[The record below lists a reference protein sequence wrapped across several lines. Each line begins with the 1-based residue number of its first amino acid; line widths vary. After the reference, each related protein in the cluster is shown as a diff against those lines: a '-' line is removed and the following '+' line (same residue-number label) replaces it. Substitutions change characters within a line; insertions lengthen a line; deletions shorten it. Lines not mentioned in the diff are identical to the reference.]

1 MFMRKTPA
9 FFGEAN
15 LSSNQPLSAER
26 WSDRYYIPKLSKFGM
41 VEMLVYECLCC
52 VMIFLLGDGAMSS
65 ETLRKS
71 VHVQLQSLFH
81 EIQLLARTPSLSCR
95 TITTHKC
102 VDAKK
107 VYIDRDRYITSHQVA
122 VLATSC
128 PISFRCRVSKDS
140 IDAVQAACKPKSLV
154 VFGPVRALDQ
164 FSIKS
169 CYDRLWPS

>member
-1 MFMRKTPA
+1 
-9 FFGEAN
+9 
-15 LSSNQPLSAER
+15 
-26 WSDRYYIPKLSKFGM
+26 
-41 VEMLVYECLCC
+41 
-52 VMIFLLGDGAMSS
+52 MIFLLGDGAMSS

-71 VHVQLQSLFH
+71 VHVQIQSLLH

-107 VYIDRDRYITSHQVA
+107 VYIDRDRYIRSHQVA

-164 FSIKS
+164 FPIKP
-169 CYDRLWPS
+169 CYDRCDLLNEDNGDSSLSNVYTIIGMDRDRIYLWAQVLAIPGG

>member
-1 MFMRKTPA
+1 
-9 FFGEAN
+9 
-15 LSSNQPLSAER
+15 
-26 WSDRYYIPKLSKFGM
+26 M
-41 VEMLVYECLCC
+41 VETLVYECLCC

-169 CYDRLWPS
+169 CYDRL